1 MTDQKVPKD
10 QNVPEGQIIRWRPF
24 YLLIK
29 LHVFYKTDQNIP
41 KTDQNVNESISLV
54 TKNLYLIKIYT

>member
-10 QNVPEGQIIRWRPF
+10 QNIPEGQIIRWEPYYPR
-24 YLLIK
+24 IK

-41 KTDQNVNESISLV
+41 GSICPV
-54 TKNLYLIKIYT
+54 TKNL